1 MLHIK
6 NNRVVFEYSYCQQ
19 CGLCKAICPKQA
31 ISFERNK
38 EGLNIV
44 EINQDTCIKCK
55 LCIRLCPANSNSVSP
70 NYKEIIKNRI
80 FYLGYH
86 NNKQIRYHSSSGGVT
101 RAIAIE
107 CLQKKLVDGVYMLR
121 KTSEFPFAEGYLY
134 TPDNIPEYNEIP
146 NSIYHSVPLNENIKK
161 IQGKKILIIG
171 TSCQIKSAY
180 NYLKRRTKELYCIC
194 IFCKQQKTIRSTQ
207 FIAKMLRTS
216 ISIDSQFSFQYRG
229 NGWPGS
235 VFINQ
240 KSINYSTASSLPF
253 GKRLW
258 SVPGCH
264 ICGDPYA
271 IDYADLTLMDPW
283 NILKD
288 EKDGCNLIVCHSEKG
303 KELLKATSCIH
314 LKEQTFSSVEKG
326 LSLKDIER
334 KQLLIPFY
342 LHKPCSMRIKL
353 AGYLDLMQR
362 FLFTFLLEKLPSMP
376 IVFYKIINKIPDI
389 RNLILK

>member
-1 MLHIK
+1 MLNII
-6 NNRVVFEYSYCQQ
+6 NNKVVFEYSHCQQ
-19 CGLCKAICPKQA
+19 CGICKAVCPKKA
-31 ISFERNK
+31 ISFKRNS

-44 EINQDTCIKCK
+44 RINQDTCIKCK
-55 LCIRLCPANSNSVSP
+55 LCIQFCPANSNTVSP
-70 NYKEIIKNRI
+70 HYREIIRNRI

-86 NNKQIRYHSSSGGVT
+86 KNEQIRYHSSSGGIT
-101 RAIAIE
+101 RAIAIT
-107 CLQKKLVDGVYMLR
+107 CLQENIVDGVYTLR
-121 KTSEFPFAEGYLY
+121 KTDEYPFAEGCLY
-134 TPDNIPEYNEIP
+134 TQDNIPEYEEIP
-146 NSIYHSVPLNENIKK
+146 NSIYHSIPLNENIKK
-161 IQGKKILIIG
+161 IQGKRILIIG

-180 NYLKRRTKELYCIC
+180 HYLKHRTSKLYCLC

-207 FIAKMLRTS
+207 FMAKMLRTS
-216 ISIDSQFSFQYRG
+216 IDITNKFSFQYRG

-235 VFINQ
+235 VSIN
-240 KSINYSTASSLPF
+240 KKNINYSTASSLPF

-271 IDYADLTLMDPW
+271 IDHADLTLMDPW

-288 EKDGCNLIVCHSEKG
+288 EKIGCNLVVCHTEKG
-303 KELLKATSCIH
+303 KELLQKTDCIH
-314 LKEQTFSSVEKG
+314 LTEQTFDTVEKG

-334 KQLLIPFY
+334 KQQLIPFY
-342 LHKPCSMRIKL
+342 LHQSCPIRIKL
-353 AGYLDLMQR
+353 AGYSDLLQR
-362 FLFTFLLEKLPSMP
+362 FLYTSILEKLPRMP